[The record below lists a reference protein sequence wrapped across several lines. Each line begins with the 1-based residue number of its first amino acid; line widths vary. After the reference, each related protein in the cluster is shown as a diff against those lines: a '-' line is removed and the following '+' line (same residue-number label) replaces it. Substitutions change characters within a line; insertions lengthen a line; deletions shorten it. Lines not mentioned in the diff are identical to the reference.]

1 MENVRAVERALELM
15 DCFTENRKEIGLSEL
30 SRLVDLPKATVL
42 RLARTLETKGY
53 LIQNTEN
60 QTYRLGPKVVGLS
73 NVFLSNLDFR
83 MVALPFMKA
92 LRDKTQE
99 TVTLYVVNG
108 DKRLCVQRV
117 ESHHTLRQAINIGDH
132 LPLDRGSAGKLLVA
146 FLDLKSEVPGILD
159 EELYE
164 IRKQGFAVSV
174 EEREEG
180 LSSISA
186 PIRNDKGEVIAAL
199 SVSGSAFRFTKD
211 KIEQYLVEILQTTQ
225 EISCQLGY
233 QG

>member
-1 MENVRAVERALELM
+1 MEYVRSVERALELM
-15 DCFTENRKEIGLSEL
+15 DCFTENRREIGLSEL

-42 RLARTLETKGY
+42 RLARTLESKGY
-53 LIQNTEN
+53 LIQQEDN

-83 MVALPFMKA
+83 MIALPFMKA

-99 TVTLYVVNG
+99 TVTLYVVSG

-117 ESHHTLRQAINIGDH
+117 ESPHTLRQAINIGDY
-132 LPLDRGSAGKLLVA
+132 LPLDLGSAGKLLVA
-146 FLDLKSEVPGILD
+146 YHGLEAIVQGVSV
-159 EELYE
+159 EEMHK
-164 IRKQGFAVSV
+164 IRKQGFAMSV

-199 SVSGSAFRFTKD
+199 SVSGSAFRFTEE
-211 KIEQYLVEILQTTQ
+211 KIKQYSITANGNL
-225 EISCQLGY
+225 
-233 QG
+233 